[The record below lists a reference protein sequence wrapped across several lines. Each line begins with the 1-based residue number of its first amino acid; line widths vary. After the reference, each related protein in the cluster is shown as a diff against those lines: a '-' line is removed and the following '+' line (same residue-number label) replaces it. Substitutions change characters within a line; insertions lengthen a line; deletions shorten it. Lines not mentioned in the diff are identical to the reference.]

1 MRWLARILLALGVL
15 FCLSAF
21 LQADIGNLQLLWPF
35 APGPASS
42 SGAPRL
48 VFLTLAGIGA
58 AGFGLALAGLVQ
70 HRGKGRT
77 WVGLVLVAVA
87 ASTLLSLITN
97 HGPAVLP
104 LIVNGVLVWGLV
116 RGHWTNAGGNRPV
129 LPDATRAVHP
139 LLRVPVPWVFV
150 LGYLAGLAVQ
160 RLVGAVQPAPA
171 LRTALWLAG
180 LALVALGVALAT
192 WSLSIFRRARTT
204 TVPLEAPST
213 VVTRGPYRL
222 SRNPMYVS
230 LTVIYL
236 GECAIF
242 AQLWPLLMLLPTL
255 LYVNGVVVPFEEA
268 QLRAA
273 FGDRYRDYCSTV
285 RRWL

>member
-21 LQADIGNLQLLWPF
+21 LPADIVTLHLWWPF
-35 APGPASS
+35 APRPGSS
-42 SGAPRL
+42 SGVPRL
-48 VFLTLAGIGA
+48 VFLMLASSGA

-70 HRGKGRT
+70 HTPKGRT
-77 WVGLVLVAVA
+77 WSGLMLVAVTV
-87 ASTLLSLITN
+87 STLLSFISN

-104 LIVNGVLVWGLV
+104 LIVNVVLVWGLV
-116 RGHWTNAGGNRPV
+116 RGHWPNAGGHRPV

-139 LLRVPVPWVFV
+139 LLLVPVPWVFV
-150 LGYLAGLAVQ
+150 LGYLAGLALQ

-171 LRTALWLAG
+171 LRTALWFAG
-180 LALVALGVALAT
+180 LGLVVPGAALAL

-230 LTVIYL
+230 LTLIYL

-242 AQLWPLLMLLPTL
+242 AQLWPLVMLLPTL

-268 QLRAA
+268 QLTAA
-273 FGDRYRDYCSTV
+273 FGERYRDYCATV

>member
-15 FCLSAF
+15 FSLSAF
-21 LQADIGNLQLLWPF
+21 LPADIGNLQPLWPF
-35 APGPASS
+35 APRRWSS

-48 VFLTLAGIGA
+48 VFLTLAGSGV

-70 HRGKGRT
+70 HRRPRRS
-77 WVGLVLVAVA
+77 WFVLVLVATS
-87 ASTLLSLITN
+87 ASTLLSLISN
-97 HGPAVLP
+97 HSPAVLP

-116 RGHWTNAGGNRPV
+116 RGHWTHAGGDRPV

-150 LGYLAGLAVQ
+150 LGYLVGLALQ
-160 RLVGAVQPAPA
+160 RLVGPQQPAPA

-180 LALVALGVALAT
+180 VALVGLGAALAA
-192 WSLSIFRRARTT
+192 WSLSLFRRARTT

-213 VVTRGPYRL
+213 VVTRGPYRF

-230 LTVIYL
+230 LTLIYL

-255 LYVNGVVVPFEEA
+255 VYVNGVVVPFEEA

-273 FGDRYRDYCSTV
+273 FGDRYDDYCATV